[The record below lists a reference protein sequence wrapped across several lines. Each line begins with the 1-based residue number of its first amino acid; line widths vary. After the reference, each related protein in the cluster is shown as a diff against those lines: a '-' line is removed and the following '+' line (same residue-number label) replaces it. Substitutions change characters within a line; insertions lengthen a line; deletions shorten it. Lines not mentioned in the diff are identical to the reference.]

1 MASYGFPMVW
11 KVQSAWLKR
20 SMVLSWAIYWG
31 PCSCSH
37 CWAECIWAAD
47 SAAPKAF
54 REHQRTAMLRHVK
67 TVSDSIHHVHVM
79 QASTQ
84 ISHMYIMIIMCV
96 CTKFYSSLHL
106 FTEAAITIWQ
116 PHNLY
121 FFFDW
126 SEQGLLVKPCFRAP
140 MELDLGLM
148 DIAKQKRYTCQSP
161 GPCRTEPY
169 CQYLAYL
176 SLT

>member
-11 KVQSAWLKR
+11 KVQSPWLKR

-31 PCSCSH
+31 PCSCIH

-47 SAAPKAF
+47 SAAPRAF

-79 QASTQ
+79 QPRRRFLTCILWLLCACAQ
-84 ISHMYIMIIMCV
+84 ILL
-96 CTKFYSSLHL
+96 KFTSFHRSSN
-106 FTEAAITIWQ
+106 
-116 PHNLY
+116 HNLTAPQSA
-121 FFFDW
+121 FFWDW
-126 SEQGLLVKPCFRAP
+126 SEQGLLVKLCFRAP

-148 DIAKQKRYTCQSP
+148 DIAKQKRYIARVQDLAELSP
-161 GPCRTEPY
+161 TV
-169 CQYLAYL
+169 
-176 SLT
+176 ST